1 MAYEKTVWVN
11 GQAPALDAEHLN
23 KIEQGIADAV
33 SITPQTLSDE
43 QKAQARGNI
52 GAMQGIESTD
62 HPGCYY
68 VLNGSAVEWV
78 NPPMVTEGI
87 YENYRTTE
95 RYKGEAV
102 FKGRLGD
109 FEVWQPGPSISA
121 YTWASTG
128 KSMVYR
134 ITAGATKNITLP
146 PNSTFV
152 VSCCDNARRGVAIVQ
167 VEGQVVQSITPIVAL
182 IGWALEAGNGTTVNV
197 IEKDT
202 RFDMSV
208 HITML

>member
-33 SITPQTLSDE
+33 SITPQTLTNE

-52 GAMQGIESTD
+52 SAMQGIESTD

-78 NPPMVTEGI
+78 NPPMVTESE
-87 YENYRTTE
+87 YEGYRTTE
-95 RYKGEAV
+95 RYKGEPV

-109 FEVWQPGPSISA
+109 FEVWQYGSGIDN
-121 YTWASTG
+121 TKWQSTG
-128 KSMVYR
+128 KSVQYR
-134 ITAGATKNITLP
+134 IAAGATQNIALP
-146 PNSTFV
+146 LNSTFV

-167 VEGQVVQSITPIVAL
+167 VEGQIVRSITPIVELAS
-182 IGWALEAGNGTTVNV
+182 WALEAGSGTTVNI

-202 RFDMSV
+202 RFDMTVS
-208 HITML
+208 IKML

>member
-11 GQAPALDAEHLN
+11 GQAPALDADHLN

-33 SITPQTLSDE
+33 SVAPQNLTDE

-52 GAMQGIESTD
+52 SAMQGIESTD

-78 NPPMVTEGI
+78 NPPMVTESE
-87 YENYRTTE
+87 YEGYRTTE
-95 RYKGEAV
+95 RYKGEPV

-109 FEVWQPGPSISA
+109 FEVWQYGSA
-121 YTWASTG
+121 INNTKWQSTG
-128 KSMVYR
+128 KSVMYK
-134 ITAGATKNITLP
+134 IAAGATKNIALNA
-146 PNSTFV
+146 NSTFV

-167 VEGQVVQSITPIVAL
+167 VEGGNIRSITPIVP
-182 IGWALEAGNGTTVNV
+182 IESWALEAGSGLTVNV

-202 RFDMSV
+202 RFDLIV
-208 HITML
+208 YIKML